1 MTYAARADLTQRY
14 GADEIAQR
22 EAMLDPGALNVI
34 LADANAMIDGY
45 LVGGYTLPLNTVP
58 AKLTQVAC
66 AIARYYLLGDAVTER
81 ARNDF
86 TDAVAW
92 LKDVQ
97 DGVVVLQAAAPI
109 QDYAPSIVA
118 IVEPVPSVFKRDR
131 FI

>member
-1 MTYAARADLTQRY
+1 MTYAVRADLTQRY

-45 LVGGYTLPLNTVP
+45 LVGGYTLPLNPVP
-58 AKLTQVAC
+58 PKLTQVAC

-118 IVEPVPSVFKRDR
+118 IVEPVKAVFKRGR
-131 FI
+131 FV